1 MGGGEPLKC
10 QSEKV
15 HEEIRFSSQP
25 HWRDLVIICEPKI
38 KLPKKNGTKFPSLVP
53 TQALNWNTSEV
64 FLLPKNSTRHTATSS
79 CVNVEK
85 RDSLVKGSWR
95 VGERRL
101 GWELE
106 AFLRSFSSLAIT
118 RRLDAMSTHHTRL
131 KTSKQVEQFNVDCF
145 NWRDLLS
152 LERIFE
158 RKWNVIWTPFWTF
171 FEMDKSCVPVTKLAV
186 SEKKCWH
193 CGQSTYCIWFCSD
206 NFCCWVLPGKG
217 AFHQQFL
224 KTLFDF
230 GSMWQLRIDASTGE
244 ERTFYSTCL

>member
-1 MGGGEPLKC
+1 
-10 QSEKV
+10 
-15 HEEIRFSSQP
+15 
-25 HWRDLVIICEPKI
+25 
-38 KLPKKNGTKFPSLVP
+38 
-53 TQALNWNTSEV
+53 
-64 FLLPKNSTRHTATSS
+64 
-79 CVNVEK
+79 
-85 RDSLVKGSWR
+85 
-95 VGERRL
+95 
-101 GWELE
+101 
-106 AFLRSFSSLAIT
+106 
-118 RRLDAMSTHHTRL
+118 MSTHHTRL

-158 RKWNVIWTPFWTF
+158 RKWNVIWTPFWTLL
-171 FEMDKSCVPVTKLAV
+171 ELDKSCVPVTKLAV

-244 ERTFYSTCL
+244 ERTFFQHACRGMDMRIIHVAASQFLVPNQIVLRKNLRCKEELGELSPCSKLSKQWIASLRKWPVPQFWLTKLVTKLLTKWPVRQFLRNIF